1 MKHFSPAADNNKDH
15 ILQAL
20 LPYLS
25 GDLSVLEIGSG
36 SGQHALHL
44 AQALPNLTWQP
55 TDRGA
60 GFPDL
65 VDNIGAYG
73 GDNISPPALL
83 DLADD
88 IWPVTRVDRIYS
100 ANVLHIVPE
109 ALGERLLRNASKVL
123 SERGFLMLYG
133 PFKYGGNFT
142 TPSNSQFDQWLK
154 ARNPESGVR
163 DFEWVEHLA
172 SQTGLHLTADLAMP
186 ANNQLLI
193 FGA

>member
-1 MKHFSPAADNNKDH
+1 MRHFSPAADNNKDN

-20 LPYLS
+20 RPYLS

-44 AQALPNLTWQP
+44 AQALPNVTWQP
-55 TDRGA
+55 TDRGT

-65 VDNIGAYG
+65 VDNIAAYG
-73 GDNISPPALL
+73 GDNISPPVLL

-88 IWPVTRVDRIYS
+88 IWPVKRVDRIYS
-100 ANVLHIVPE
+100 ANVLHIIPE
-109 ALGERLLRNASKVL
+109 VLGERLLRNASKVL
-123 SERGFLMLYG
+123 SERGFLLLYG
-133 PFKYGGNFT
+133 PLKYEGNFT
-142 TPSNSQFDQWLK
+142 TPSNAQFDQWLK

-163 DFEWVEHLA
+163 DFEWVEHLT

-186 ANNQLLI
+186 AHNQLLV

>member
-20 LPYLS
+20 LPYLL

-44 AQALPNLTWQP
+44 AQAMPNLKWQP
-55 TDRGA
+55 TERGA
-60 GFPDL
+60 GLPYL
-65 VDNIGAYG
+65 VDNIAAYG
-73 GDNISPPALL
+73 SDNISPPVLL
-83 DLADD
+83 ELADD
-88 IWPVTRVDRIYS
+88 IWPVKRVDRIYS

-109 ALGERLLRNASKVL
+109 VLGERLLRNASKVL
-123 SERGFLMLYG
+123 SERSFLMLYG
-133 PFKYGGNFT
+133 PFKYAGRFT
-142 TPSNSQFDQWLK
+142 TPSNAQFDQWLK
-154 ARNPESGVR
+154 ARNPKSGVR

-193 FGA
+193 FGT

>member
-44 AQALPNLTWQP
+44 AHALPNLTWQP

-65 VDNIGAYG
+65 VDNIGTYG

-109 ALGERLLRNASKVL
+109 ALGERLLMRRKCSVSAVFLCFTDPL
-123 SERGFLMLYG
+123 STGVTSPHRPIQSLI
-133 PFKYGGNFT
+133 
-142 TPSNSQFDQWLK
+142 
-154 ARNPESGVR
+154 SG
-163 DFEWVEHLA
+163 
-172 SQTGLHLTADLAMP
+172 
-186 ANNQLLI
+186 
-193 FGA
+193 